1 MCVPCTWNGC
11 TELAP
16 RTEGSLIGA
25 ARAAASSTQSHTAG
39 HSLPWRRTPKIT
51 FTQVACGAVWIWKEA
66 EGRRYA
72 EAWGAGLH
80 TLMPTMQPA
89 RGCPGL
95 VHVSHRL
102 TFPGLGMSL
111 PPFEFLSLSEC
122 PPHLKASLLSA
133 HSLTWA
139 MGAAEFWPAGAPA
152 PSACA
157 TNMGRGLHHP
167 GDNICAHTVP
177 DAPEDTSQNTGS
189 QDLP

>member
-102 TFPGLGMSL
+102 TFPGLGLAASQ
-111 PPFEFLSLSEC
+111 PAAAAPAAAATAASPTCCGPHPGSRRHSVVCASGQHCSE
-122 PPHLKASLLSA
+122 
-133 HSLTWA
+133 SLT
-139 MGAAEFWPAGAPA
+139 
-152 PSACA
+152 CH
-157 TNMGRGLHHP
+157 LHP
-167 GDNICAHTVP
+167 G
-177 DAPEDTSQNTGS
+177 
-189 QDLP
+189 